1 MTLTGRLCSP
11 VLVAIALIS
20 ATHVCAQDR
29 DDRDRDRRSGAC
41 FYKDADFRGERFCME
56 AGDRMARMPQGFNDQ
71 ISSVRV
77 FGRTDITVFEN
88 TDFGGRILRL
98 HDDVANLK
106 SYEVSPGHTWND
118 RISSIEVSADRD
130 RDSDRDR
137 DRDRDGDHD
146 RHNDGQ
152 GRRGGACFYK
162 DADFHGEKFCVE
174 RGERVPRLPEG
185 FNDTIS
191 SIRIFGDTEITI
203 YQDRDFGGVSLD
215 LRNDVTNL
223 RDYQISPGHS
233 WNDRVSSIKVR

>member
-1 MTLTGRLCSP
+1 MTLTGRLCSF

-29 DDRDRDRRSGAC
+29 DDRDRRSGAC
-41 FYKDADFRGERFCME
+41 FYKEAEFQGERFCME
-56 AGDRMARMPQGFNDQ
+56 AGDRVTRVPEGFNDR
-71 ISSVRV
+71 ISSVRI
-77 FGRTDITVFEN
+77 FGRSEITVYEN
-88 TDFGGRILRL
+88 VDFGGRSLRL
-98 HDDVANLK
+98 RDDVANLK

-118 RISSIEVSADRD
+118 RISSIQVAA
-130 RDSDRDR
+130 DRDR
-137 DRDRDGDHD
+137 DRDRDRNRD
-146 RHNDGQ
+146 RDNDDQ

-174 RGERVPRLPEG
+174 RGERLPRLPEG

-191 SIRIFGDTEITI
+191 SIRIFGGTEITV
-203 YQDRDFGGVSLD
+203 YQDHDFGGVSLD

-233 WNDRVSSIKVR
+233 WNDRVSSIRVR

>member
-1 MTLTGRLCSP
+1 MTLTGRLCSF
-11 VLVAIALIS
+11 VLVAAALIS
-20 ATHVCAQDR
+20 ASHMYAQDR
-29 DDRDRDRRSGAC
+29 DDRDHDRRTGAC
-41 FYKDADFRGERFCME
+41 FYKDADYRGDHFCME

-71 ISSVRV
+71 ISSLRI
-77 FGRTDITVFEN
+77 FGHTDITVFEN

-98 HDDVANLK
+98 HDNVANLK

-118 RISSIEVSADRD
+118 RISSIDVSAN
-130 RDSDRDR
+130 RDR
-137 DRDRDGDHD
+137 DRDADHD
-146 RHNDGQ
+146 RSNDDQ

-162 DADFHGEKFCVE
+162 DADFHGEKFCAE
-174 RGERVPRLPEG
+174 RGERLPRMPEG

-233 WNDRVSSIKVR
+233 WNDRVSSVKVR

>member
-1 MTLTGRLCSP
+1 MPLTRRLFSFAF
-11 VLVAIALIS
+11 VALVFIS

-29 DDRDRDRRSGAC
+29 DDRDRRSGAC
-41 FYKDADFRGERFCME
+41 FFKEAGFQGERFCVE
-56 AGDRMARMPQGFNDQ
+56 AGDRLARMPEGFNDR
-71 ISSVRV
+71 ISSVRI
-77 FGRTDITVFEN
+77 FGQNEITVYEN
-88 TDFGGRILRL
+88 TDFQGRSLRL
-98 HDDVANLK
+98 RDDVANLK

-118 RISSIEVSADRD
+118 RISSIQVGADRD
-130 RDSDRDR
+130 RDGDRDR

-146 RHNDGQ
+146 RNNDQ

-191 SIRIFGDTEITI
+191 SIRMFGDTEITI

>member
-1 MTLTGRLCSP
+1 MTRTGRLCSF
-11 VLVAIALIS
+11 VLVAVALIS
-20 ATHVCAQDR
+20 TTQVLAQDR
-29 DDRDRDRRSGAC
+29 DDRDRDRRSGVC
-41 FYKDADFRGERFCME
+41 FYKDADFRGAHFCME
-56 AGDRMARMPQGFNDQ
+56 AGDRMARVPQGFNDQ
-71 ISSVRV
+71 ISSLRI
-77 FGRTDITVFEN
+77 FGHTDITVFEN

-98 HDDVANLK
+98 HGDVADLK

-130 RDSDRDR
+130 SQDRYHDHDRDR
-137 DRDRDGDHD
+137 DRN
-146 RHNDGQ
+146 NDDQ

-174 RGERVPRLPEG
+174 RGERLARLPEG

-191 SIRIFGDTEITI
+191 SIRIFGDTEITV

-215 LRNDVTNL
+215 LHNDVTNL

-233 WNDRVSSIKVR
+233 WNDRVSSIRVR